1 MSSLLRPPVPSPDRP
16 SLRWHQL
23 YGSAAA
29 LALSEAMRVDG
40 RLYVVVADGARALER
55 LSAELR
61 FYAGEDAQLLTFP
74 DWEVLPYELFSPHPD
89 ITSERLRALFE
100 LPSARSGC
108 LVVAA
113 DTLMQRLPP
122 RAYVQARAFELAVG
136 QTLGLDAFRERL
148 IEAGYASVSQVTS
161 PGEFAVRGS
170 LLDVFPMGSAD
181 PLRIDLFGE
190 DIEAIRRFDPETQR
204 SLDSLDRVRLLPAR
218 EVPLDSEAVR
228 GFRRRFRTRF
238 EGDPTQAAVYRGVSE
253 GLAPPGIEFYLPLFF
268 DETATLFD
276 YLPADA
282 VIVRDVALSGALVK
296 DWHDVEARYE
306 DRRYD
311 LERPILAP
319 GELFLAPQELER
331 RMGAFNAIT
340 LDAFKADLET
350 GGARDEVRNFPTAA
364 PRELRADARAE
375 HPCAPLEKFLDRF
388 GGRVLI
394 AADSPGRREV
404 LQEMLRNQQLEA
416 TPVSGWA
423 PFADSTTPLALT
435 IAPDIEGL
443 TLTEPPVAVI
453 SEAQLFGARAR
464 QERRRK
470 RAAVDPEA
478 ILRDL
483 QNLTPGAPVVHEE
496 YGVGRYVGLQP
507 MEVAGQHG
515 EFLVLEYLDGDRV
528 YVPVHALH
536 LVTRYTGAAPESAP
550 LHKLGT
556 DQWAKARKRAAEQIR
571 DVAAELLD
579 LYARRRARQGLKLVV
594 PESEYQAF
602 ANAFPFEETADQA
615 EAIRQVISDLQS
627 ERPMDRIVCGDVGFG
642 KTEVAMRAAFAAVQA
657 GRQVALL
664 VPTTLLAQQ
673 HLANFRDR
681 FADWPVRI
689 ESLSRFGSGR
699 ETQVV
704 IDGIEA
710 GVVDIVIA
718 THRLLHAHARFKDL
732 GLIIVDEEHR
742 FGVRDKERLQA
753 LRAEVHVLTLTATP
767 IPRTLNMALGGLRD
781 LSLIT
786 TPPAERLAIKTFVTE
801 WHNATL
807 REAALRELRR
817 GGQMYFVHNEVR
829 SIDKIAAEI
838 QALVPEAS
846 VRVGHGQMRERD
858 LEQLMVDFY
867 HRRFN
872 LLVCT
877 TIIES
882 GIDVPS
888 ANTIMINRAERI
900 GLAQLHQLRGRVG
913 RSHHRAYAYL
923 ITPPRP
929 ALSADAIKRL
939 EAIESMEELGAGFVL
954 ATHDLEIRGAGE
966 LLGER
971 QSGQMT
977 EIGLALYLDLLE
989 EAVRALK
996 EGREPALDKP
1006 LAADAE
1012 VELRLPA
1019 FLPEAYIGD
1028 VHVRLSLYKRIG
1040 SAGSGE
1046 ELDDLTAEIFDR
1058 FGPLPPSAQHLLR
1071 VARLKLTARA
1081 LGVRRLDVG
1090 PQGGYV
1096 LFEER
1101 NAIDP
1106 AAVIRMLQKNPRE
1119 YRLEGPLKLRVTR
1132 ALATEE
1138 ARFEFAAAL
1147 LRSLEPAARPGAA
1160 ATEPSTVAVAPTA
1173 PEHKST
1179 ASANRSSA
1187 PERQPT
1193 APEARPATAGRKPA
1207 APERKKG

>member
-1 MSSLLRPPVPSPDRP
+1 MQSDS
-16 SLRWHQL
+16 
-23 YGSAAA
+23 
-29 LALSEAMRVDG
+29 
-40 RLYVVVADGARALER
+40 RLYVIVADGARELER

-61 FYAGEDAQLLTFP
+61 FYAGDALNLLTFP
-74 DWEVLPYELFSPHPD
+74 DWEVLPYDLFSPHPD
-89 ITSERLRALFE
+89 ITSDRLRALYE
-100 LPSARSGC
+100 LPQTKRGC

-122 RAYVQARAFELAVG
+122 RSYVQARSFELKVG
-136 QTLGLDAFRERL
+136 QKLGLEAFRQRL
-148 IEAGYASVSQVTS
+148 VEAGYASVSQVTS
-161 PGEFAVRGS
+161 PGEFAMRGS
-170 LLDVFPMGSAD
+170 LLDVYPMGSTD
-181 PLRIDLFGE
+181 PLRVDLFDE

-204 SLDSLDRVRLLPAR
+204 SLDALESVRLLPAR
-218 EVPLDSEAVR
+218 EVTLDAEGVK

-238 EGDPTQAAVYRGVSE
+238 EGDPTQASIYRGVSE

-276 YLPADA
+276 YLPKDA
-282 VIVRDVALSGALVK
+282 VIVRDAALAGALVK
-296 DWHDVEARYE
+296 DWRDIETRYE
-306 DRRYD
+306 DRRHD
-311 LERPILAP
+311 IERPVLTP
-319 GELFLAPQELER
+319 GELFLAPEELEER
-331 RMGAFNAIT
+331 IGRFKLIT
-340 LDAFKADLET
+340 LDAFKADVET
-350 GGARDEVRNFPTAA
+350 SGAGEDVRNFPTTA
-364 PRELRADARAE
+364 PRELRVDARAE
-375 HPCAPLEKFLDRF
+375 QPFAPLASFLQTF
-388 GGRVLI
+388 GGRVLVT
-394 AADSPGRREV
+394 ADSPGRREV
-404 LQEMLRNQQLEA
+404 LHEMLRADGLETA
-416 TPVSGWA
+416 GVTNWDAFASGNA
-423 PFADSTTPLALT
+423 RLALT
-435 IAPDIEGL
+435 IAPDVQGL
-443 TLTEPPVAVI
+443 TLTDPPLAVI

-507 MEVAGQHG
+507 MEVAGQNG

-528 YVPVHALH
+528 YVPVHSLH

-579 LYARRRARQGLKLVV
+579 LYARRKAQKGINLNA
-594 PESEYQAF
+594 SEHDYQAF
-602 ANAFPFEETADQA
+602 ANGFPFEETADQA
-615 EAIRQVISDLQS
+615 EAIRNVLGDLKSD
-627 ERPMDRIVCGDVGFG
+627 RPMDRIVCGDVGFG

-657 GRQVALL
+657 GKQVAVL

-673 HLANFRDR
+673 HLSNFRDR

-689 ESLSRFGSGR
+689 ESLSRFGSSK
-699 ETQVV
+699 ETTAT
-704 IDGIEA
+704 IE
-710 GVVDIVIA
+710 GVERGTVDVVIA
-718 THRLLHAHARFKDL
+718 THRLLHAHVRFKDL

-801 WHNATL
+801 WHGPTL

-817 GGQMYFVHNEVR
+817 GGQIYFIHNEVR
-829 SIDKIAAEI
+829 TIEKITAEV
-838 QALVPEAS
+838 QELVPEAS
-846 VRVGHGQMRERD
+846 VRFGHGQMRERD

-872 LLVCT
+872 MLVCT
-877 TIIES
+877 TIVES

-888 ANTIMINRAERI
+888 ANTIMINRAERM

-923 ITPPRP
+923 IAPPRK
-929 ALSADAIKRL
+929 ALSGDAAKRL

-989 EAVRALK
+989 EAVKALK

-1006 LAADAE
+1006 LAAETE
-1012 VELRLPA
+1012 VELRVPA
-1019 FLPEAYIGD
+1019 FLPATYIGD
-1028 VHVRLSLYKRIG
+1028 VHVRLALYKRI
-1040 SAGSGE
+1040 AGAE
-1046 ELDDLTAEIFDR
+1046 TATELDELNAEIIDR
-1058 FGPLPPSAQHLLR
+1058 FSMPPPQAQALLR
-1071 VARLKLTARA
+1071 IARLKLSARA
-1081 LGVRRLDVG
+1081 LGIRRLDLG
-1090 PQGGYV
+1090 PQGGTV
-1096 LFEER
+1096 TFEER
-1101 NAIDP
+1101 NRIDP
-1106 AAVIRMLQKNPRE
+1106 AAVIRMLQKAPRE
-1119 YRLEGPLKLRVTR
+1119 YRLEGPLKLRISR
-1132 ALATEE
+1132 PLEKDE
-1138 ARFEFAAAL
+1138 QRFEFAVDLMKRLEAATPTAATVPPPK
-1147 LRSLEPAARPGAA
+1147 RPAA
-1160 ATEPSTVAVAPTA
+1160 
-1173 PEHKST
+1173 
-1179 ASANRSSA
+1179 
-1187 PERQPT
+1187 
-1193 APEARPATAGRKPA
+1193 AGKRA
-1207 APERKKG
+1207 